1 MILGGLVFVVC
12 AAGMAV
18 GAVVAEDTG
27 ARVTLAFL
35 AIVFFPCAW
44 LFFWIA
50 RKVDS
55 FADVGELKAT
65 GIPATGTILQ
75 LRETGITINE
85 TDAVI
90 GFTVMVEAAGRTP
103 YTATFDQ
110 TVPRLAFGSLAPG
123 AKVALRVD
131 PDDPNEVAIDFD
143 AGVTPAVGAVAGNA
157 VGAIDVRPEQ
167 LQQMLAQFPGA
178 TVNLV
183 APKVGSAAEIL
194 ATGTPG
200 RATVINTFATDQTT
214 PDGDPVVG
222 YILNVQPSD
231 GRPPYQVQ
239 LGHRT
244 PRTLTHTPGPGANL
258 AVKISPTDPEAV
270 AIDWAASGL

>member
-1 MILGGLVFVVC
+1 MKGGMILGGLVFVVC

-27 ARVTLAFL
+27 ARLTLAIM
-35 AIVFFPCAW
+35 AIVFFPSGW
-44 LFFWIA
+44 LFFRIA
-50 RKVDS
+50 RRLDS
-55 FADVGELKAT
+55 FANVAELRAT
-65 GIPATGTILQ
+65 GIAATGTILQ

-85 TDAVI
+85 VNAVI
-90 GFTVMVEAAGRTP
+90 GFTVTVEVPGRTP
-103 YTATFDQ
+103 YTATFEQ
-110 TVPRLAFGSLAPG
+110 TVPRLAFGSIAPG

-143 AGVTPAVGAVAGNA
+143 AGVTVAAGATGP
-157 VGAIDVRPEQ
+157 AIDVAPEQ
-167 LQQMLAQFPGA
+167 LQQMLTQFPGA

-183 APKVGSAAEIL
+183 QPKIGSAAEIL

-200 RATVINTFATDQTT
+200 RATVINTFATGQTT

-222 YILNVQPSD
+222 YILNVQPAD

-244 PRTLTHTPGPGANL
+244 PRSLTRQPGPGANL
-258 AVKISPTDPEAV
+258 AVKISPTDPKEV
-270 AIDWAASGL
+270 AIDWPASGL